1 MEMRKLWQIIR
12 DSLFSNTNK
21 EFLIFLFFLALS
33 GFFWLFLALSESY
46 EKEFAIPVTITDVPK
61 NIMLT
66 SDETDTVRITI
77 RDKGT
82 TLLTYM
88 YGKALPQVR
97 VNYKNYAR
105 TDGTGSIPMGELQK
119 FIRQQLASSSTTSP
133 VQPYPSTG

>member
-77 RDKGT
+77 RDISADPAR
-82 TLLTYM
+82 LLFLLLAGSEGRRDSDYREGM
-88 YGKALPQVR
+88 WALR
-97 VNYKNYAR
+97 VEATR
-105 TDGTGSIPMGELQK
+105 LS
-119 FIRQQLASSSTTSP
+119 
-133 VQPYPSTG
+133 